1 LLQQLTAASLLVLQ
15 LHCCPSQYCSALSPS
30 SLLTHIENSRVHCCA
45 VACCMRACMQ
55 GFSPAVDW
63 DTVDF
68 SKSAAIQ
75 ELPVTS
81 AICSPEE
88 GTAVSVHDKSVTVK
102 GYAWSGGGRGE
113 LLLCCC
119 CCYPNYSYIGT
130 ITSLAYRLV
139 HAMVRAQVRWWL
151 QLNEQSCNYV
161 YSGNLSHCCTM
172 RASLILHKRAHIQ
185 EL

>member
-1 LLQQLTAASLLVLQ
+1 
-15 LHCCPSQYCSALSPS
+15 
-30 SLLTHIENSRVHCCA
+30 
-45 VACCMRACMQ
+45 MQ

-113 LLLCCC
+113 LLLYY
-119 CCYPNYSYIGT
+119 CYFATVTYCSYYFCIEP
-130 ITSLAYRLV
+130 I
-139 HAMVRAQVRWWL
+139 RACNRDPQV
-151 QLNEQSCNYV
+151 C
-161 YSGNLSHCCTM
+161 
-172 RASLILHKRAHIQ
+172 
-185 EL
+185 

>member
-1 LLQQLTAASLLVLQ
+1 MDTATV
-15 LHCCPSQYCSALSPS
+15 CM
-30 SLLTHIENSRVHCCA
+30 CA
-45 VACCMRACMQ
+45 Q

-88 GTAVSVHDKSVTVK
+88 GTAVSIHEKSVTVK

-113 LLLCCC
+113 LLCYCYCCC
-119 CCYPNYSYIGT
+119 ILCSAWHLQVLVRNLRRAPAECSQLDEPSIE
-130 ITSLAYRLV
+130 LAAV
-139 HAMVRAQVRWWL
+139 HAVKHAAQYADSTARCL
-151 QLNEQSCNYV
+151 HRCYHTRTHTFRHCE
-161 YSGNLSHCCTM
+161 SGRVC
-172 RASLILHKRAHIQ
+172 
-185 EL
+185 